1 MKYKVKDIKLSLRHK
16 SWIVDSKM
24 SLESIVEITYLWLQG
39 FNNNEIIH
47 ELKLIN
53 KTVIEWCNFFREW
66 CLSVV
71 MDSSMPIGGNG
82 IEVEIDESKFGKR
95 KYHKG
100 HAVEGQWVF
109 GGREKYD
116 KTKVFMI
123 SSS

>member
-1 MKYKVKDIKLSLRHK
+1 MKYKVKDIKLSLHHK

-24 SLESIVEITYLWLQG
+24 SLESIEEITYLWSQG

-47 ELKLIN
+47 ELKLTN
-53 KTVIEWCNFFREW
+53 KTVIEWYNFFRKC
-66 CLSVV
+66 CLCVV
-71 MDSSMPIGGNG
+71 MDRSMPIGGNG
-82 IEVEIDESKFGKR
+82 IEVEIVESKFRKR

-109 GGREKYD
+109 GDREKYD

-123 SSS
+123 SSP